1 MTKVDNQDFK
11 NSTRCW
17 ICDNDYVDNDVK
29 VRDRCHITTNYITH
43 RLQYQSKYKSQNFCR
58 ISHLK
63 KNIILFLLYKN

>member
-29 VRDRCHITTNYITH
+29 VRDRCHITTKYISH
-43 RLQYQSKYKSQNFCR
+43 RLQYQS
-58 ISHLK
+58 
-63 KNIILFLLYKN
+63 